1 MIDAFVTTC
10 LKRRGIVW
18 LVFAMAAG
26 YGAWCWTQLP
36 LEAYPDIADT
46 TSQVVTQV
54 PGLAAEE
61 VEKQIT
67 IPLER
72 EIMGTPGMYVM
83 RSKSTFGLSLI
94 TVVFRDGAEDY
105 WSRQRLQER
114 IGGVT
119 LPYGAQPGLDALT
132 SPIGEIYRYTL
143 ESKTRDLRELSE
155 LQRWK
160 VIPRLKQV
168 AGVADVSNFGGLTT
182 QFMVEFDP
190 AKLSKYNITLAQ
202 ITQAINA
209 NNASAGGSVLTRG
222 QQGFVVRGVGL
233 ISGLDDLAQ
242 IVVTQKNGVPV
253 LVKDL
258 GEVKLG
264 NKERQGI
271 LGKDRNPDTIEGI
284 TLLLKGE
291 NPSTVLAGVHEA
303 VHDLNDNILPQDV
316 KVVPY
321 LDRTMLVEA
330 TVHTVGKTLL
340 EGMTLVTL
348 VLLLFLGSPR
358 AALIVALTIPMSLL
372 IAFAFMHQLKIPANL
387 LSLGAIDFGIVVDA
401 AIVVMENI
409 LRQREAHAHRPL
421 KPRDV
426 LKATLQVTR
435 PIFFGMVVIITA
447 YTPLFAFQRIEY
459 KLFAPMAFAIGFAL
473 VGALAVG
480 LLLIPGLAYLAY
492 RKPRRVFHNRAL
504 EKLGQ
509 WYEQLLR
516 RIVGQGALTLAA
528 FALAFVCVIGAA
540 ATIGRDFLP
549 YLDEGSLWLQVTL
562 PPGISLDKAT
572 RMSNQLRDATL
583 EFAEVTYVVT
593 QLGRNDDG
601 TDPWTAS
608 HIEVSVGLH
617 PEAEWKSRLTKQE
630 LIGRMAT
637 RFAQLPGTQVGFT
650 QPMIDGVLDK
660 LAGAHS
666 DLVVKIYGNDF
677 KETRRIAGDIDRVLS
692 AVPGAA
698 DVIIDQEPPLPQLR
712 IVVDRAAAARYG
724 INVADIA
731 ELIGTGIGGAPV
743 AQLFVDERRYDIA
756 VRFTPQSRSD
766 PDAIGRL
773 VLSAPGGAKVAL
785 SQVATL
791 RLDDGESTIT
801 REMGQRHLTVR
812 LNLRGRDLSSFLQ
825 EAHAEIEAKVK
836 YDHAHIRL
844 SWGGQ
849 FENQQRAQARLLLI
863 MPMVIVLMFALLFAQ
878 FKNLWQPSLILLA
891 VPLGALGGF
900 VALHL
905 RDMTLNVSSAVGFIA
920 LFGVTVMNGIIMVS
934 NLNRL
939 RVEEKL
945 PLREAVILGARE
957 RFRPVLMTATVA
969 ALGLLPAAL
978 ARGLG
983 SDVQRPLATVVVGG
997 LVTATGLTLVW
1008 LPALYYLVARRLE
1021 ARSARQAQEH
1031 AELTAPDGAA
1041 V

>member
-114 IGGVT
+114 IGGVA
-119 LPYGAQPGLDALT
+119 LPYSAQPGLDALT

-202 ITQAINA
+202 VTQAINA
-209 NNASAGGSVLTRG
+209 NNSSAGGSVLTRG

-242 IVVTQKNGVPV
+242 IVVSQKNGVPV

-271 LGKDRNPDTIEGI
+271 LGKDSNPDTIEGV

-291 NPSTVLAGVHEA
+291 NPSTVLDGVHEA
-303 VHDLNDNILPQDV
+303 VRDLNDNVLPQDV

-321 LDRTMLVEA
+321 LDRTMLVQA

-372 IAFAFMHQLKIPANL
+372 TAFAFMHQLKIPANL

-409 LRQREAHAHRPL
+409 LRQREAHADRPL

-447 YTPLFAFQRIEY
+447 YT
-459 KLFAPMAFAIGFAL
+459 
-473 VGALAVG
+473 
-480 LLLIPGLAYLAY
+480 
-492 RKPRRVFHNRAL
+492 
-504 EKLGQ
+504 
-509 WYEQLLR
+509 
-516 RIVGQGALTLAA
+516 
-528 FALAFVCVIGAA
+528 
-540 ATIGRDFLP
+540 
-549 YLDEGSLWLQVTL
+549 
-562 PPGISLDKAT
+562 
-572 RMSNQLRDATL
+572 
-583 EFAEVTYVVT
+583 
-593 QLGRNDDG
+593 
-601 TDPWTAS
+601 
-608 HIEVSVGLH
+608 
-617 PEAEWKSRLTKQE
+617 
-630 LIGRMAT
+630 
-637 RFAQLPGTQVGFT
+637 
-650 QPMIDGVLDK
+650 
-660 LAGAHS
+660 
-666 DLVVKIYGNDF
+666 
-677 KETRRIAGDIDRVLS
+677 
-692 AVPGAA
+692 
-698 DVIIDQEPPLPQLR
+698 
-712 IVVDRAAAARYG
+712 
-724 INVADIA
+724 
-731 ELIGTGIGGAPV
+731 
-743 AQLFVDERRYDIA
+743 
-756 VRFTPQSRSD
+756 
-766 PDAIGRL
+766 
-773 VLSAPGGAKVAL
+773 
-785 SQVATL
+785 
-791 RLDDGESTIT
+791 
-801 REMGQRHLTVR
+801 
-812 LNLRGRDLSSFLQ
+812 
-825 EAHAEIEAKVK
+825 
-836 YDHAHIRL
+836 
-844 SWGGQ
+844 
-849 FENQQRAQARLLLI
+849 
-863 MPMVIVLMFALLFAQ
+863 
-878 FKNLWQPSLILLA
+878 
-891 VPLGALGGF
+891 
-900 VALHL
+900 
-905 RDMTLNVSSAVGFIA
+905 
-920 LFGVTVMNGIIMVS
+920 
-934 NLNRL
+934 
-939 RVEEKL
+939 
-945 PLREAVILGARE
+945 
-957 RFRPVLMTATVA
+957 
-969 ALGLLPAAL
+969 
-978 ARGLG
+978 
-983 SDVQRPLATVVVGG
+983 
-997 LVTATGLTLVW
+997 
-1008 LPALYYLVARRLE
+1008 
-1021 ARSARQAQEH
+1021 
-1031 AELTAPDGAA
+1031 
-1041 V
+1041 